1 MKPSQ
6 SILAVFA
13 LVAATTVAAQ
23 DAQPKQSAPPGGQ
36 SSGATLNAPQA
47 ATGVAARSGVLVARC
62 DDLHSSL
69 TKVSERLRHNRHRI
83 VILRLQECKKI
94 P

>member
-36 SSGATLNAPQA
+36 SSGATVKAPQA
-47 ATGVAARSGVLVARC
+47 ATGVAAGTALTGVLAAAAASAISRANGATTTT
-62 DDLHSSL
+62 H
-69 TKVSERLRHNRHRI
+69 H
-83 VILRLQECKKI
+83 
-94 P
+94 